1 MHLRENE
8 LVRLQSPVSFHT
20 ASRSQ
25 RCTMPLFVAMVEKHP
40 ETYNLTEPTQNASHV
55 MLLET
60 SDEAAR
66 EVLEALMEPFCTT
79 DTSAS
84 NDQRYRISEDM
95 SSGVDKMS
103 KFMRDGIYPMSAA
116 SD

>member
-1 MHLRENE
+1 MSPAALFSGKTMHLREDE

-25 RCTMPLFVAMVEKHP
+25 LCTMPLFVAMVEKHP

-79 DTSAS
+79 DTRCESMATDLAVS
-84 NDQRYRISEDM
+84 NKYYSRGE
-95 SSGVDKMS
+95 K
-103 KFMRDGIYPMSAA
+103 
-116 SD
+116 